1 MFLFFVELVPFSS
14 VSISHSWAWVLSVF
28 IFSLVAVKV
37 AGLKAFL
44 FLAIAVADQ
53 IWACSSHFR
62 FLCNGLVFLFSVAM
76 RAAWSI
82 FCSPASFPQLA
93 TEVSQI

>member
-1 MFLFFVELVPFSS
+1 
-14 VSISHSWAWVLSVF
+14 VLSVF

-53 IWACSSHFR
+53 I
-62 FLCNGLVFLFSVAM
+62 
-76 RAAWSI
+76 
-82 FCSPASFPQLA
+82 
-93 TEVSQI
+93 